1 MNSISPDL
9 QKVTAKAELCEGM
22 MDDGK
27 PLVYRLGVVVICLLH
42 MITARAERFTVT
54 GLEKPVLAAF
64 GAVLELSCQ
73 LSPPQNAQ
81 HMEIR
86 WFRTHYTQ
94 PINLYE
100 DGKDLFGKII
110 PKYVERTELL
120 KDAIG
125 EGKVTLRVFNV
136 NTDDDGHYHCI
147 FKDGKFYEEHIT
159 EVKVI
164 AGSSWVQ
171 ILVHPPTTKGVIVE
185 CHSRGWF
192 PQPHLEWRD
201 SRGEVIPAASKSHS
215 RDEDKLFNMKMTLLL
230 RDSSLGN
237 VTCCIWNHLTG
248 QEESTSIILQS
259 EMFSWNFI
267 WKMIVGVILTMMTL
281 FIIMPSIKLH
291 ILEGNR
297 CRPCI
302 RSSPLYM
309 ATVII
314 IFSIVIL
321 ILLIFCLYRKN
332 RVFVSDAQNDLD
344 VMWLDDMTMILSML
358 MVFVIMLVSF
368 IYFILREPLLAPVF
382 KLSVQMTASALPTPS
397 DNCPSKYGKPTTLH
411 LDIP

>member
-1 MNSISPDL
+1 
-9 QKVTAKAELCEGM
+9 

-27 PLVYRLGVVVICLLH
+27 LLVYRLGIVAMCLLH
-42 MITARAERFTVT
+42 MVTLRAERFTVT
-54 GLEKPVLAAF
+54 GLEKPVLAPF

-125 EGKVTLRVFNV
+125 EGKVTLRIFNV
-136 NTDDDGHYHCI
+136 NPDDDGHYHCI

-164 AGSSWVQ
+164 AVSSRVQ

-201 SRGEVIPAASKSHS
+201 SRGGVIPAASKSHS
-215 RDEDKLFNMKMTLLL
+215 RNEDKLFDMKMTLLL
-230 RDSSLGN
+230 RDSSLRN
-237 VTCCIWNHLTG
+237 VTCCIWNRLTG
-248 QEESTSIILQS
+248 QEESTSIVLPV

-267 WKMIVGVILTMMTL
+267 WTMIVAVILTMMAL
-281 FIIMPSIKLH
+281 FIIIPSIKLH
-291 ILEGNR
+291 ILEGH
-297 CRPCI
+297 PCI
-302 RSSPLYM
+302 CRSPLLVALM
-309 ATVII
+309 ITII
-314 IFSIVIL
+314 SIVIL

-332 RVFVSDAQNDLD
+332 RDAQLDLD
-344 VMWLDDMTMILSML
+344 GMWLDDMTMILSML
-358 MVFVIMLVSF
+358 MVFVVMLITF
-368 IYFILREPLLAPVF
+368 IFFILRGA
-382 KLSVQMTASALPTPS
+382 QDHTQHQ
-397 DNCPSKYGKPTTLH
+397 G
-411 LDIP
+411 

>member
-1 MNSISPDL
+1 M
-9 QKVTAKAELCEGM
+9 
-22 MDDGK
+22 
-27 PLVYRLGVVVICLLH
+27 CLLH
-42 MITARAERFTVT
+42 MVTLRAERFTVT
-54 GLEKPVLAAF
+54 GLEKPVLAPF

-125 EGKVTLRVFNV
+125 EGKVTLRIFNV
-136 NTDDDGHYHCI
+136 NPDDDGHYHCI

-164 AGSSWVQ
+164 AGSSRVQ

-201 SRGEVIPAASKSHS
+201 SRGGVIPAASKSHS
-215 RDEDKLFNMKMTLLL
+215 RNEDKFFDMKMTLLL
-230 RDSSLGN
+230 RDSSLRN
-237 VTCCIWNHLTG
+237 VTCCIWNRLTG
-248 QEESTSIILQS
+248 QEESTSIVLPV

-281 FIIMPSIKLH
+281 FIIIPSIKLR
-291 ILEGNR
+291 ILE
-297 CRPCI
+297 
-302 RSSPLYM
+302 
-309 ATVII
+309 
-314 IFSIVIL
+314 
-321 ILLIFCLYRKN
+321 
-332 RVFVSDAQNDLD
+332 DAQFDLD
-344 VMWLDDMTMILSML
+344 GMWLDDMTLILSML
-358 MVFVIMLVSF
+358 MVFVIMLITF
-368 IYFILREPLLAPVF
+368 IYFILR
-382 KLSVQMTASALPTPS
+382 
-397 DNCPSKYGKPTTLH
+397 GKPYGEGGNSNDGCA
-411 LDIP
+411 DIQKVDFLFLCFNTWVKKENRVI

>member
-1 MNSISPDL
+1 MTGQSMQEVHSWSPWHL
-9 QKVTAKAELCEGM
+9 AKVAAAVKAQAPNRCV

-27 PLVYRLGVVVICLLH
+27 LLVYRLSVFVVCLLH
-42 MITARAERFTVT
+42 MIALRAERFTVT
-54 GLEKPVLAAF
+54 GLEKPVLAPF

-125 EGKVTLRVFNV
+125 EGKVTLRIFNV
-136 NTDDDGHYHCI
+136 NPDDDGHYHCI

-164 AGSSWVQ
+164 AGSSRVQ

-185 CHSRGWF
+185 CYSRGWF

-201 SRGEVIPAASKSHS
+201 SRGEVIPASSKSYS
-215 RDEDKLFNMKMTLLL
+215 RDEDKLFDMKMTLLL
-230 RDSSLGN
+230 RDSSLRN

-248 QEESTSIILQS
+248 QEESTSIVLPV

-281 FIIMPSIKLH
+281 FIIIPSYLLKHGKL
-291 ILEGNR
+291 NS
-297 CRPCI
+297 CPCI
-302 RSSPLYM
+302 CRSPLLVAM
-309 ATVII
+309 VITI
-314 IFSIVIL
+314 ISVVTL

-332 RVFVSDAQNDLD
+332 RVFVSDAQFDLD
-344 VMWLDDMTMILSML
+344 GMWLDDMTMILSML
-358 MVFVIMLVSF
+358 MVFVVMLITF
-368 IYFILREPLLAPVF
+368 IYFILRDLLLKIA
-382 KLSVQMTASALPTPS
+382 
-397 DNCPSKYGKPTTLH
+397 KYRVIL
-411 LDIP
+411 